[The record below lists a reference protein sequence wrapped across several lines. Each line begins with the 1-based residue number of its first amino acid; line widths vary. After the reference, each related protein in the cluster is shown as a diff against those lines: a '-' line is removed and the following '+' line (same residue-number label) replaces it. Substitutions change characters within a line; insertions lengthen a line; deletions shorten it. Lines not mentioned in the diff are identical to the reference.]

1 MRYVHSQ
8 EINSKVNDPN
18 AKIAEV
24 KQLYPNGRITE
35 LDGLTVE
42 FDDWWFNL
50 RPSQTEPILRLNVEA
65 RTQEML
71 DTRVAKL
78 LSVIR
83 ESSSN
88 GVAA

>member
-1 MRYVHSQ
+1 V
-8 EINSKVNDPN
+8 EDPN

-24 KQLYPNGRITE
+24 KQLYKQGRMIE

-65 RTQEML
+65 KSEDKLQAK
-71 DTRVAKL
+71 VAEL
-78 LSVIR
+78 LNTIR
-83 ESSSN
+83 
-88 GVAA
+88 GPVTGYIAA

>member
-1 MRYVHSQ
+1 MRYFHSP
-8 EINSKVNDPN
+8 EINSKVDNPD

-24 KQLYPNGRITE
+24 KQLYQAGRITE

-50 RPSQTEPILRLNVEA
+50 RPSQMEPILRLNVEA

-71 DTRVAKL
+71 DSKVAEL

-83 ESSSN
+83 GSASESI
-88 GVAA
+88 AA